1 MGETTIIITET
12 QAEFPNHI
20 GVPKQTIGILV
31 LGPDK
36 PITHR
41 SVFTPWRIC
50 PTNARISIVY
60 VFQSALDWKIIP
72 GIKFR

>member
-36 PITHR
+36 PIT
-41 SVFTPWRIC
+41 
-50 PTNARISIVY
+50 
-60 VFQSALDWKIIP
+60 
-72 GIKFR
+72 